1 MNCKKCELN
10 GRDIE
15 MSLDTQD
22 EFGPV
27 TTERWSCPYCD
38 HILELEVELI
48 ADNRP
53 HFEITARAK

>member
-1 MNCKKCELN
+1 
-10 GRDIE
+10 

-53 HFEITARAK
+53 RFEITARPK